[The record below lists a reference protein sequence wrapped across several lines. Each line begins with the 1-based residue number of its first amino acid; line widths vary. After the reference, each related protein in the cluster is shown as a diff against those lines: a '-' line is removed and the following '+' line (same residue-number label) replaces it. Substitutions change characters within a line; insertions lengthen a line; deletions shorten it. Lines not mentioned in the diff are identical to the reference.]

1 MPTNNFKKKLGSG
14 QTQFGLWCSFP
25 SSFATEVVAGAGY
38 DWLLFDTEHSPG
50 DPITVLPQLQAAAA
64 YPDVSALVR
73 PASNDPVLIKRFL
86 DIGAQTLLVPFVQT
100 VDETELAVQ
109 ASRYAP
115 NGFRGVSALTRA
127 TRFGR
132 EKGYFDRASDDI
144 CIIVQIETQA
154 GLDSLD
160 AIARVDG
167 VDAVFVGPADLAAS
181 LGYGSEQTHPDMQAT
196 IIDTLKRI
204 RAAGKPAGVLTGD
217 PVLQK
222 SAVEVGVDFMGVGVD
237 VGLLA
242 RGAEALLEKSKS
254 L

>member
-127 TRFGR
+127 TRFDVKRVISTG
-132 EKGYFDRASDDI
+132 
-144 CIIVQIETQA
+144 QA
-154 GLDSLD
+154 MTSALSFRSRL
-160 AIARVDG
+160 
-167 VDAVFVGPADLAAS
+167 
-181 LGYGSEQTHPDMQAT
+181 
-196 IIDTLKRI
+196 
-204 RAAGKPAGVLTGD
+204 KPASIVLMRSPVSMVLTR
-217 PVLQK
+217 
-222 SAVEVGVDFMGVGVD
+222 S
-237 VGLLA
+237 
-242 RGAEALLEKSKS
+242 S
-254 L
+254 